1 MTNPN
6 PKTFFIGIAIL
17 IIAIALIFKAKPE
30 LLDFMSSPSTMQFE
44 PTNIETKKVVAP
56 TKKPTVITLPAWGT
70 IQPGTQFSDY
80 APGEIRGGIRLAG
93 KQNETVDFDGI
104 IEIETRARVLQRV
117 ANQYQVSYNGA
128 TVWVPLAAVKLT
140 GK

>member
-17 IIAIALIFKAKPE
+17 IIAVALIFKAKPE
-30 LLDFMSSPSTMQFE
+30 LLDFMSNPSTMHFE

-56 TKKPTVITLPAWGT
+56 TKKPTVITLPAWGM
-70 IQPGTQFSDY
+70 IQPNTQFNDY
-80 APGEIRGGIRLAG
+80 APGEVRGGIRLAG
-93 KQNETVDFDGI
+93 QKYIEKTFDGV
-104 IEIETRARVLQRV
+104 IEVETRARVLQRV